1 MLFSAGGCVMLMDS
15 VTAALEMA
23 RPGCLLLAAAPCRR
37 EERFTSLCAGQRGV
51 PVDCNLNV
59 KICFSGDVSSGRRE
73 RKGVR
78 PAVAGTVLRHRCQ
91 ACKSH
96 GKYEELQAPGLMK
109 SAFLGCASPGGSELR
124 VTFFCHCWG
133 FQKDFLLVPCWFWGV
148 E

>member
-1 MLFSAGGCVMLMDS
+1 MLFSAGGCVMLVDS

-23 RPGCLLLAAAPCRR
+23 GPGCLLLAAAPRRR
-37 EERFTSLCAGQRGV
+37 EERFTSLCAGQRVV

-78 PAVAGTVLRHRCQ
+78 PAGAGTVLRHRCQ

-109 SAFLGCASPGGSELR
+109 STFLGCASPGGL
-124 VTFFCHCWG
+124 
-133 FQKDFLLVPCWFWGV
+133 
-148 E
+148 